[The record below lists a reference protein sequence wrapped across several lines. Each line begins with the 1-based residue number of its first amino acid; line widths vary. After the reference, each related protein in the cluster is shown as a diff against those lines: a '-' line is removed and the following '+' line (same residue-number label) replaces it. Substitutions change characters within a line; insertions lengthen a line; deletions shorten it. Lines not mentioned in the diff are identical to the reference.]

1 MLNRIGLTLI
11 CWLLPACGSTAV
23 IDQSGETADSLTAND
38 DGWYVV
44 RPDLRKCAS
53 PMCGGYFVKSVNLT
67 RTVCL
72 DGRAHAEC
80 YVTALDWSA
89 TQFSDGERVKLAAS
103 PVILRG
109 RLAQATGTAASFAN
123 LRVTEAWS
131 PAVTPDV
138 ENGYPAFIAR
148 LYRAF
153 DNGTRCISW
162 PCPSITQE
170 KLNSSQAT
178 PVADIDLSDSC
189 ADDKQIA
196 AAYDA
201 LAGST
206 GVLVDGEDGWVNGPA
221 GKMKELVGYDFYLRV
236 EAAAPQPRSC
246 GGFVN
251 TRCDAGEY
259 CDIAVANACNGAD
272 LPGVCKTV
280 PEACMELYKP
290 VCGCDGKTY
299 SNDCF
304 RIMAQEQLDHDGA
317 CSE

>member
-1 MLNRIGLTLI
+1 MLNRLGLIVI
-11 CWLLPACGSTAV
+11 CSLLPACDSTAP
-23 IDQSGETADSLTAND
+23 IDQSGETADSLVAGD

-53 PMCGGYFVKSVNLT
+53 PMCGGYFVKGVNLT

-72 DGRAHAEC
+72 DGRARAEC

-89 TQFSDGERVKLAAS
+89 TAFSDDERAKLATA
-103 PVILRG
+103 PVVLRA
-109 RLAQATGTAASFAN
+109 RLVDAGGSFAK

-131 PAVTPDV
+131 PAVNPDV
-138 ENGYPAFIAR
+138 EGGYPTFIAT
-148 LYRAF
+148 LYRALG
-153 DNGTRCISW
+153 NSTRCIRW

-170 KLNSSQAT
+170 KINSSQTSPIAG
-178 PVADIDLSDSC
+178 VDLSASC

-201 LAGST
+201 LATSA
-206 GVLVDGEDGWVNGPA
+206 GVLVDGEDGWVKGPA
-221 GKMKELVGYDFYLRV
+221 GSMKQLVGYGFFLRV

-259 CDIAVANACNGAD
+259 CDITVANACNGAD

-280 PEACMELYKP
+280 PDACMELYKP

-304 RIMAQEQLDHDGA
+304 RVMAQVQLDHDGA
-317 CSE
+317 CAE